1 MAKKITHAAVC
12 GTKPSYILN
21 ISDAAKL
28 AGYGPV
34 HRLEFTNYRAAQDVA
49 NAVKAGMAKKEAAQ

>member
-1 MAKKITHAAVC
+1 MTSKIKHAFVAGAK
-12 GTKPSYILN
+12 PRYILH
-21 ISDAAKL
+21 ISEAAEQ

-49 NAVKAGMAKKEAAQ
+49 NAVKAGMTRKAV